1 MIRETLFA
9 TISGAIILN
18 LISTA
23 CAQTTK
29 LDEAA
34 LRNLVERSYQYVA
47 MYNVNNKGA
56 LQPGNP
62 LGGEGWNRVFAN
74 TELADHTVT
83 AIARP
88 NNDTLYS
95 GAYIDVT
102 EEPMILEIPAFD
114 STYVSL
120 MVTGYDHYVNVPM
133 TTRLGDFK
141 RPERMLFYSERTPG
155 YSGKEVEG
163 VDRIMEVTG
172 DFVSAVF
179 RVMPHANDP
188 DRRERNFTA
197 MQSITLTPLSAFRA
211 GSTGVTN
218 ETVDLAEETARFPA
232 LGETDFDTF
241 ETNFL
246 EVMQFVFNHTTFS
259 DADPLDQGLIATFAP
274 LGVEPSKPWSPDTA
288 VRIDGTAL
296 RSVAEMVA
304 NEKLAAALDPE
315 FSSANLTEVFKPK
328 GEMELSN
335 LVLQSVLG
343 PIGLPAAEA
352 VYPYIGATEG
362 TLNAQ
367 NDYEIVMAPDAMPP
381 ATAFWSLTL
390 YESERGFFI
399 PNDRFK
405 YSVGENAGYKL
416 DKDGGIRVVIAAEQ
430 PDGVPEENWLPI
442 TRGDY
447 DMDVTLR
454 IYAPDLEAFARWSPP
469 VAQEL
474 D

>member
-1 MIRETLFA
+1 MCTPTFKITAF
-9 TISGAIILN
+9 G
-18 LISTA
+18 LIFTVFTSPLSA
-23 CAQTTK
+23 ESVD

-34 LRNLVERSYQYVA
+34 LRNIVERSYQYVA

-62 LGGEGWNRVFAN
+62 LGGEGWNQVFAN

-102 EEPMILEIPAFD
+102 KEPMVMEIPAFD

-133 TTRLGDFK
+133 TTRSGDFK
-141 RPERMLFYSERTPG
+141 RPETMLFYSARTPG
-155 YSGKEVEG
+155 YSGEAVEG
-163 VDRIMEVTG
+163 VDRTMEVTG

-188 DRRERNFTA
+188 QRRERNFAA
-197 MQSITLTPLSAFRA
+197 MQSITLTPLSAFKA
-211 GSTGVTN
+211 GNIGVADK
-218 ETVDLAEETARFPA
+218 EVDLAEETARFPT
-232 LGETDFDTF
+232 LGESDFDTF

-259 DADPLDQGLIATFAP
+259 ESDSIDQELIATF
-274 LGVEPSKPWSPDTA
+274 EPFGIEPGKTWNPETA
-288 VRIDGTAL
+288 ASIDGAAL
-296 RSVAEMVA
+296 RAVAEVVA
-304 NEKLAAALDPE
+304 EEKLAAALDPE
-315 FSSANLTEVFKPK
+315 FSSTNLTEVFKPK

-352 VYPYIGATEG
+352 VYPYIGAAEG
-362 TLNAQ
+362 TLNAL
-367 NDYEIVMAPDAMPP
+367 NDYEIVMAPDEMPP

-405 YSVGENAGYKL
+405 YSVGENTGYKL
-416 DKDGGIRVVIAAEQ
+416 DEDGGIRVVIAAEQ
-430 PDGVPEENWLPI
+430 PEGVPEENWLPI
-442 TRGDY
+442 ARGDY

-454 IYAPDLEAFARWSPP
+454 IYAPDLEAFAEWSPP
-469 VAQEL
+469 VAQKL